1 MGQNWS
7 SDAELATDFN
17 AYDDLTEQAVGFP
30 LVFRA
35 LGLDPSGLD
44 PSGPGHLLDYGCGP
58 GRVSLLAARA
68 HPALRVTGVDI
79 SPHMLGIAAERRTH
93 ERVHYRRIESADLSF
108 LPDDSVDAA
117 MSCFVFINI
126 GDLETV
132 REVTAEVYR
141 VLRPGARYA
150 VLDSNP
156 ETVGIRFATFR
167 TGEPGRRYAP
177 GETRRVQLFG
187 SADTLEIEDYH
198 WPLDVYREV
207 LTGAGFAGVDVR
219 TPVLADALA
228 LGAPVVPLPGG
239 DAAPEAT
246 HAPMV
251 LAVGTKPA

>member
-7 SDAELATDFN
+7 SDAELATDFD

-35 LGLDPSGLD
+35 LGLEASE
-44 PSGPGHLLDYGCGP
+44 PGHLLDYGCGP

-79 SPHMLGIAAERRTH
+79 SPHMLGIAAEQRTH
-93 ERVHYRRIESADLSF
+93 ERVRYRRIDSADLSF
-108 LPDDSVDAA
+108 LPDGSVDAA

-126 GDLETV
+126 GDLETI
-132 REVTAEVYR
+132 RAVTAEVYR

-156 ETVGIRFATFR
+156 ETTGVRFATFR
-167 TGEPGRRYAP
+167 TGEPGRRYAQ
-177 GETRRVQLFG
+177 GESRRVQLFG
-187 SADTLEIEDYH
+187 SAETLEIEDYH
-198 WPLDVYREV
+198 WPLDVYRDV
-207 LTGAGFAGVDVR
+207 LSGAGFAEVEVR

-228 LGAPVVPLPGG
+228 LGAPAVPLPGG
-239 DAAPEAT
+239 EAAPEAT